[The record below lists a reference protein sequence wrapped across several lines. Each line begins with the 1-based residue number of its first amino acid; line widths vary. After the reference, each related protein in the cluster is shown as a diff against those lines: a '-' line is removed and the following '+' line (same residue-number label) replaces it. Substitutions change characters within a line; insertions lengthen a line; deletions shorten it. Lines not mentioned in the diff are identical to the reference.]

1 MIDHQALPTT
11 NAELLL
17 ASRYLL
23 TPGPFQMGAA
33 LAYLARLDS
42 AQGGN
47 VGEVAAAVAKRM
59 GVELEAVKGLIRQE
73 FTCLLKRI
81 EDIQVSLKLQAES
94 QAAMR
99 DMLMD
104 IRQTLPYLHL
114 QRVTH
119 PSWPCYSPGAGLS

>member
-1 MIDHQALPTT
+1 MVVSAAPLCDVVGAV
-11 NAELLL
+11 
-17 ASRYLL
+17 
-23 TPGPFQMGAA
+23 QMEAA
-33 LAYLARLDS
+33 LAHLQRLDA

-47 VGEVAAAVAKRM
+47 VGEVAAAVAKQL
-59 GVELEAVKGLIRQE
+59 GVELEAVKGLVSEGAACVRD
-73 FTCLLKRI
+73 RI
-81 EDIQVSLKLQAES
+81 TAMETSLKLQAES

-104 IRQTLPYLHL
+104 IRQTFPYLHL